1 LGLLPLFRAVL
12 VWAFILAG
20 IVMVRLDPP
29 AVVTNAIA
37 VTQLNAYDRLS
48 VVQQTRNQRV
58 QAAQTAQVNAWSAE
72 MKQGLADYQAQ
83 QDAIAAAQA
92 QTTAVGAPAAASSA
106 RPKHPAPPPYIAKII
121 NDAFSPLG
129 PAAVQWA
136 INVAYCESRYHPN
149 SVNSTSGASGLFQ
162 FLPSTWGGTPW
173 ASQSPFDPVANA
185 QAAAWLYSHY
195 GPGRWQCLG

>member
-92 QTTAVGAPAAASSA
+92 QTTAVAAQAAAISA
-106 RPKHPAPPPYIAKII
+106 RSNHAAPPPYIAKII